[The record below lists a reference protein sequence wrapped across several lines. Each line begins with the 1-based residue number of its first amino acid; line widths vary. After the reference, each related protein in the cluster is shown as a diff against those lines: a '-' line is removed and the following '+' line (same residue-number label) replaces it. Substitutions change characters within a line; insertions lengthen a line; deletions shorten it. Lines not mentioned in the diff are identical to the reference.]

1 MDINGI
7 LDETFK
13 YFAVLI
19 NYRCMVSARSGLRL
33 LYIIEIRYHIAYI
46 YIYILALRV
55 VDTNF
60 LGVKNIYWCNIFF
73 IGIQRLSV
81 AVARL
86 VDLLEVLQGT

>member
-1 MDINGI
+1 MDINVI

-33 LYIIEIRYHIAYI
+33 LYIIEIRYYIA

-60 LGVKNIYWCNIFF
+60 LRVKNIYWCNIFF